1 MRGLITAAPG
11 PRQATLRAAD
21 NPNGF
26 DGLPVPARLYVAA
39 VIAAGAVI
47 VAAALPVD
55 VPRPFALV
63 ALLALTAIT
72 SAWKVNLP
80 LDLACGSTLSVSY
93 AANLMAL
100 LLLGPH
106 EALLVA
112 VAGAWVQCT
121 FNVKQR
127 YPLYRTVFSMAA
139 QAITMYATATV
150 YLRLDGVLQPT
161 AFTALPRALVG
172 ALAAYFA
179 FNTGLVAAAVALT
192 RRRNILAVWLD
203 NFVWSG
209 PSVLVA
215 GAAGALAAVI
225 VERGDHW
232 MAMLMAAP
240 VYLTYWTYRVF
251 LGRIEDEQRHLAES
265 QRLHAETVEA
275 LIQAQQAERALTAEK
290 QRLAV
295 TLRSIGDGV
304 ITTDLNGTIL
314 LINRVAE
321 TLTGW
326 RSTEAI
332 GRPLSIVFHRLE
344 RGTRERCDDS
354 VEGLTRWAE
363 RTTIPHA
370 ALLVARDRSERPI
383 EEIFAPLR
391 DEDGRTIGLVVAF
404 RDISEALKAQEER
417 ARVERAASLGVLAG
431 GIAHDFTDTLTTILG
446 NVSYAR
452 ATLPPSNPVE
462 ASLAAAER
470 ACIDA
475 RQLTWRLL
483 GFSRGGMPIKKTLA
497 LEPALQEAASL
508 ALRGSNVTWTL
519 EADRDLWA
527 VSADERQIMQV
538 FNSVLDNAHQ
548 AMPAGGTIR
557 IRAENVIE
565 TARRSEHALA
575 VEPGPHVRITIADTG
590 TGIPPEH
597 LHRIFDPYFS
607 TKQAGRGLGL
617 ATSYSIIKN
626 HGGFVTVDSRLGHG
640 TTITVSLPATAQP
653 ELVEAAPAVWHDDAA
668 TGMAKRA
675 TWTIH

>member
-1 MRGLITAAPG
+1 M
-11 PRQATLRAAD
+11 QASCDAI
-21 NPNGF
+21 GHK
-26 DGLPVPARLYVAA
+26 GLPLLARLYVA
-39 VIAAGAVI
+39 VVTAAGAI
-47 VAAALPVD
+47 AVAAALPVD
-55 VPRPFALV
+55 FPRPGTFA
-63 ALLALTAIT
+63 ALLVLTAIT

-100 LLLGPH
+100 LLLGPG

-127 YPLYRTVFSMAA
+127 YPVYRTVFSMAA
-139 QAITMYATATV
+139 QAVTMYAMSVV
-150 YLRLDGVLQPT
+150 YFRLGGVLQPT
-161 AFTALPRALVG
+161 AFTILPRALVG
-172 ALAAYFA
+172 ALATYFA
-179 FNTGLVAAAVALT
+179 INTGLVAAAIALT
-192 RRRNILAVWLD
+192 RRRSVVAVWLD

-215 GAAGALAAVI
+215 GTAGALAAVV

-232 MAMLMAAP
+232 MALLMAAP
-240 VYLTYWTYRVF
+240 VYLTYCTYRVF
-251 LGRIEDEQRHLAES
+251 LGRIEDEHRHLAES

-275 LIQAQQAERALTAEK
+275 LIQTQNAERALTAEK
-290 QRLAV
+290 HRLAV

-304 ITTDLNGTIL
+304 ITTDLTGTIL
-314 LINRVAE
+314 LINRVAA

-326 RSTEAI
+326 PSDEAV
-332 GRPLSIVFHRLE
+332 GRPLSIVFRRLE
-344 RGTRERCDDS
+344 RGTRERCDNS
-354 VEGLTRWAE
+354 IEALTRSAE
-363 RTTIPHA
+363 QTNLPHA
-370 ALLVARDRSERPI
+370 VLLVARDRSERPI
-383 EEIFAPLR
+383 EEVFAPLR

-404 RDISEALKAQEER
+404 RDITEALKAQEER

-431 GIAHDFTDTLTTILG
+431 GIAHDFTDALTTILG

-452 ATLPPSNPVE
+452 ATLSPSNPAE
-462 ASLAAAER
+462 ASLSAAER

-483 GFSRGGMPIKKTLA
+483 GFSRGGMPVKKTMA

-508 ALRGSNVTWTL
+508 ALRGSNVTWSL
-519 EADRDLWA
+519 EADPELWT
-527 VSADERQIMQV
+527 VLADERQIMQV
-538 FNSVLDNAHQ
+538 FNSVFDNAHQ

-565 TARRSEHALA
+565 TARRSEHALT
-575 VEPGPHVRITIADTG
+575 VEPGPHVRISIADTG
-590 TGIPPEH
+590 TGIPDEH

-626 HGGFVTVDSRLGHG
+626 HGGFVTVDSRLGQG
-640 TTITVSLPATAQP
+640 TTITVSLPAASHRPLADTP
-653 ELVEAAPAVWHDDAA
+653 PAVLQGDDASGA
-668 TGMAKRA
+668 TKRSP
-675 TWTIH
+675 WTIH